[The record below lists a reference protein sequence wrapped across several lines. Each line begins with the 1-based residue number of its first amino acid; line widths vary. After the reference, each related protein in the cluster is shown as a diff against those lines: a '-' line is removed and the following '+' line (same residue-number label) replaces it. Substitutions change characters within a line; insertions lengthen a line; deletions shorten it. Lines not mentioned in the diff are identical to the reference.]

1 MRKRKQPMKQVS
13 LTTSKKSSAYTA
25 ALMKYNSFDHSR
37 EDPEAGAARKK
48 AMEDA
53 KVAMDT
59 AKRLPWIQLATR

>member
-1 MRKRKQPMKQVS
+1 
-13 LTTSKKSSAYTA
+13 
-25 ALMKYNSFDHSR
+25 MKYNSFDHSR